1 MNELSSKIE
10 DAQIKLHEAVGNALI
25 EFTTETG
32 LHIPSMSWQV
42 ATAVDEN
49 GHTKDVDYYGIRS
62 DLRSGVY

>member
-10 DAQIKLHEAVGNALI
+10 DAQAKLHTAVYHALV
-25 EFTTETG
+25 EFTKETG

-42 ATAVDEN
+42 ASALDEN
-49 GHTKDVDYYGIRS
+49 GRTKAIDYYEIRS

>member
-10 DAQIKLHEAVGNALI
+10 DAQIKLHEAVYAALV
-25 EFTTETG
+25 EFTKGTG

-42 ATAVDEN
+42 VAALDES
-49 GHTKDVDYYGIRS
+49 GHTKGVDYYGMRS